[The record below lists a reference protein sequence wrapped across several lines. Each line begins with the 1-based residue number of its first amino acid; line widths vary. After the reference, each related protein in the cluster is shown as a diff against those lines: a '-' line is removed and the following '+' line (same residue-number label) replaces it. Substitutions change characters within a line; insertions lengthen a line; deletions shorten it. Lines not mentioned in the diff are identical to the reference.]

1 MRKAA
6 RTADAQTRSALEVDG
21 ASAVIEDRALPW
33 AQRLDGKETSM
44 KPKPV
49 VAGIDGS
56 PADQIAIRWAAKEAA
71 SLRTQLRL
79 IHALRRGSSASRAAE
94 VVYKALALA
103 RDLEPMLS
111 VDPRMEN
118 GAPSTVLVKASG
130 DAEVV
135 VIGSRGLGLMA
146 GALLG
151 STGLDLAANARCP
164 VVFVRPDLGS
174 EAGTRAVIG
183 YDGSSA
189 SQTALD
195 FGLDYAR
202 RHNLAVRIV
211 AAQPSATELH
221 RITEAELRDA
231 VHTRGGHGAE
241 LVQITGHP
249 AAHILRLAA
258 DANLIVLGAR
268 GRGGF
273 AGMLIGSVSQTVLHH
288 ADCPVAIIPAAAIG
302 G

>member
-1 MRKAA
+1 MNH
-6 RTADAQTRSALEVDG
+6 
-21 ASAVIEDRALPW
+21 
-33 AQRLDGKETSM
+33 
-44 KPKPV
+44 KPV
-49 VAGIDGS
+49 VVGIDGS
-56 PADQIAIRWAAKEAA
+56 PAADVAIRWATAEAA
-71 SLRTQLRL
+71 SRRTQLRL
-79 IHALRRGSSASRAAE
+79 ISAVTPGGSASEAGD
-94 VVYKALALA
+94 VVYKAAALA
-103 RDLEPMLS
+103 RDLEPS
-111 VDPRMEN
+111 VDLDPRIEH
-118 GAPSTVLVKASG
+118 GPPSTILVKASG
-130 DAEVV
+130 AAELV

-164 VVFVRPDLGS
+164 VVVVRPDLGS
-174 EAGTRAVIG
+174 EAGTRVVIG

-195 FGLDYAR
+195 VGLDYAR
-202 RHNLAVRIV
+202 RHDLAVRVV
-211 AAQPSATELH
+211 AAQPAGTELH

-231 VHTRGGHGAE
+231 VHARGGHDTE
-241 LVQITGHP
+241 LIQITGHP
-249 AAHILRLAA
+249 AEHILRLAA